1 MIEFGIINSYDI
13 EMFMY
18 NDNVTATMTTI
29 DTIFVNI
36 SIEAKP

>member
-1 MIEFGIINSYDI
+1 MPSFIQMDI
-13 EMFMY
+13 DY
-18 NDNVTATMTTI
+18 NVTATMTTI